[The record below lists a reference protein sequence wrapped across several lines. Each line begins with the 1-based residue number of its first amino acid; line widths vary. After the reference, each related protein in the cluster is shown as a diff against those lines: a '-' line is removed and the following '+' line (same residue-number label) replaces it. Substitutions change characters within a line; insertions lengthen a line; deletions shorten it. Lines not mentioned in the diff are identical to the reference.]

1 MQKQRFDSRQVTSR
15 YQAFLAGFLTVA
27 GLLIITPIFSI
38 FYGQSPFESQ
48 ASLCFFTALVG
59 AGVVACSLI
68 GKDAFVGRNEGRHL
82 IRFSLLYLLL
92 GTFLLV
98 QTHSQ
103 IKGIVV
109 NGQLTDELLP
119 LAALELIIMGLCL
132 GYKSF
137 LRKLGTGK

>member
-1 MQKQRFDSRQVTSR
+1 MQKQRFSTRQVASR

-27 GLLIITPIFSI
+27 VLLIVTPIFSI

-59 AGVVACSLI
+59 VGVVAYSLI
-68 GKDAFVGRNEGRHL
+68 GKDAFVGENEGNRL
-82 IRFSLLYLLL
+82 LWSSLFYLLF

-98 QTHSQ
+98 QTRSQ

-109 NGQLTDELLP
+109 NGQLTDQLLP
-119 LAALELIIMGLCL
+119 VVALELMVMGLCL

-137 LRKLGTGK
+137 LRKVGTGK

>member
-1 MQKQRFDSRQVTSR
+1 MQKQRFDSRQVTIR

-38 FYGQSPFESQ
+38 FYGKSPFESQ

-59 AGVVACSLI
+59 AGVVFCSLI

-82 IRFSLLYLLL
+82 IWFSLLYLLF

-98 QTHSQ
+98 QTRSQ
-103 IKGIVV
+103 IKGLVV
-109 NGQLTDELLP
+109 NGQLTDQLLP
-119 LAALELIIMGLCL
+119 LAALELIIMGICL

-137 LRKLGTGK
+137 LRKLGTEK

>member
-1 MQKQRFDSRQVTSR
+1 MQKQRFSARQVASR

-27 GLLIITPIFSI
+27 ALLIVTPIFSI

-59 AGVVACSLI
+59 VGVVACSLI
-68 GKDAFVGRNEGRHL
+68 GKDAFVGGNEGNRL
-82 IRFSLLYLLL
+82 LWSSLFYLLF

-98 QTHSQ
+98 QTRSQ

-109 NGQLTDELLP
+109 NGQLTDQLLP
-119 LAALELIIMGLCL
+119 VVALELMVMGLCL

-137 LRKLGTGK
+137 LRKVGTGK

>member
-1 MQKQRFDSRQVTSR
+1 MQKQRFDARQVTSR

-27 GLLIITPIFSI
+27 GLLITTPIFSI

-59 AGVVACSLI
+59 AGGVAYSLI

-98 QTHSQ
+98 QT
-103 IKGIVV
+103 VRR
-109 NGQLTDELLP
+109 
-119 LAALELIIMGLCL
+119 
-132 GYKSF
+132 
-137 LRKLGTGK
+137 LRGW